1 MVICKLRRYIPVF
14 EDKTYKN
21 LMAKCMSYAPEDI
34 DTSEGSVMYDVAGPL
49 CMLLAE
55 NFADLSLLNE
65 QMKIPTMT
73 GEYLRSKAEEYNV
86 KINSATPWI
95 YKFVYEG
102 ADVYV
107 GDRFFADGYYY
118 IINGIDD
125 NDNSLYIE
133 CETVGTAVP
142 KLAKGTA
149 VIPVY
154 PIQGLKLSEVGDV
167 FRYPKDADTD
177 EQIRSNLQKA
187 LAQPSENANV
197 AQVKKWVEEFEY
209 KDGAKPI
216 QSAIVYACATYDKK
230 TGLLSKDIPNNVLI
244 FLNVDENY
252 NNDDVVNDIQEYI
265 DPDRLG
271 YGEGKGVIGT
281 IYNVYSLVTI
291 DISISA
297 KLYVQ
302 SSIFSNVDVDEIK
315 SVILEKLNNY
325 FDSLVDTSSGDYIYI
340 YIDNLKAEIQDI
352 DGIDNC
358 ENLLLCG
365 GSKNIKVAI
374 FKRPHISSNSAI
386 SINVVTQEV
395 NPDDIEEYTA
405 E

>member
-1 MVICKLRRYIPVF
+1 MF

-216 QSAIVYACATYDKK
+216 KSAIVYACATYDKK

-252 NNDDVVNDIQEYI
+252 NNDDVVNDIQE
-265 DPDRLG
+265 
-271 YGEGKGVIGT
+271 
-281 IYNVYSLVTI
+281 
-291 DISISA
+291 
-297 KLYVQ
+297 
-302 SSIFSNVDVDEIK
+302 
-315 SVILEKLNNY
+315 
-325 FDSLVDTSSGDYIYI
+325 
-340 YIDNLKAEIQDI
+340 
-352 DGIDNC
+352 
-358 ENLLLCG
+358 
-365 GSKNIKVAI
+365 
-374 FKRPHISSNSAI
+374 
-386 SINVVTQEV
+386 
-395 NPDDIEEYTA
+395 
-405 E
+405 